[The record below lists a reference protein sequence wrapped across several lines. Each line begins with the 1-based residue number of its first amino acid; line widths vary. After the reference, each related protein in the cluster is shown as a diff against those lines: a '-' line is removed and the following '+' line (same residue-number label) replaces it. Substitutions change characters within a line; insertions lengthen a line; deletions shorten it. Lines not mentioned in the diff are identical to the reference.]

1 MWLVWKLFVRPVAK
15 SLLTLVF
22 FSLRQFLCTSDIYC
36 WSICW
41 AVLCFAG
48 WILCCPCWTLGYC
61 LRDPPSYYY
70 YYDYDHQHPQH
81 YHHRQQQQQ
90 QQAEMLDDDEELSVD
105 PCWPCDSR
113 RNTNTR
119 RPRLPPAKYW
129 NSSSLLWRRPEDGWC
144 KCFRDDFAVD
154 FDIKR
159 VSACVANWLAIT
171 GRIAAAAVIDPS
183 YSLAGAAGT
192 SAIF

>member
-1 MWLVWKLFVRPVAK
+1 VRPVAK

-22 FSLRQFLCTSDIYC
+22 FSLRQFPCTSDIYC

-61 LRDPPSYYY
+61 LRNPPSYYY

-81 YHHRQQQQQ
+81 YHHRQQQQ
-90 QQAEMLDDDEELSVD
+90 AEMLDDDEELPAD
-105 PCWPCDSR
+105 PCWPCDRR

-119 RPRLPPAKYW
+119 RPHSVPLSIETHHRC
-129 NSSSLLWRRPEDGWC
+129 SDGVP
-144 KCFRDDFAVD
+144 KTDDVNASET
-154 FDIKR
+154 I
-159 VSACVANWLAIT
+159 SQSILI
-171 GRIAAAAVIDPS
+171 
-183 YSLAGAAGT
+183 
-192 SAIF
+192 